1 MRKKIVKAIPILLSL
16 LMFGMYQGASR
27 HDNGIPLEIT
37 SAQQDNA
44 TKQLVCWTE
53 SLAVC
58 TKAMDDFSAHPNLES
73 EMMEKLTRACQKN
86 KEDYQNLFSNP
97 AAFSPSLEL
106 SDADSDAIL
115 EAYAELDAAT
125 ERLTNEI
132 TRSREDKDFEIDQSI
147 YSRLATEVEG
157 YHDIVNSA
165 KFCDPRECFWC
176 KCRKHWKMD
185 QRSTQ
190 Q

>member
-27 HDNGIPLEIT
+27 HDNGIPSEIT
-37 SAQQDNA
+37 SAQQENA
-44 TKQLVCWTE
+44 TTQLVRWTE

-58 TKAMDDFSAHPNLES
+58 TEAMDDFNEHPEMES
-73 EMMEKLTRACQKN
+73 EMIAKLTRACQKN
-86 KEDYQNLFSNP
+86 REDYQILFSNP

-106 SDADSDAIL
+106 SEPDSDAL
-115 EAYAELDAAT
+115 QEAFAELDAAT
-125 ERLTNEI
+125 IRLVNEI
-132 TRSREDKDFEIDQSI
+132 TRRREDKDFEIDQSI
-147 YSRLATEVEG
+147 YSQLATVIEG
-157 YHDIVNSA
+157 YDDIANSA